1 MSRKIKSLWSRP
13 LAFFGC
19 TVAAFAFAIV
29 LSPSAFAAAEG
40 TVIAHTGGAQADF
53 NINPLNDTAGEQ
65 FIALKFRIDDD
76 ETIATDGLPLWID
89 QLVLA
94 VGGTGATASTDVA
107 SAKLYSDAGTTLVS
121 TGTVADATITFG
133 AAADADGVGDL
144 ISLASDAGQDYWIYI
159 YMKTGAALTATE
171 GDTYTFS
178 INDTTSVLE
187 DGDAGSSTM
196 RANASAVATV
206 TGTVAV
212 TATKLVVGGAS
223 GTQVTGATNELSV
236 AAKDANNN
244 IDEGY
249 TGSKDLI
256 FSGPTLAPDGSTGNI
271 ETHAIGTTTATNFTV
286 GVSDATELTLT
297 AKKVEVTTIDVTDGT
312 LSSTGSTADDL
323 DLTVTVGTKN
333 KLMIAQQASV
343 TAAINNNF
351 NPQPIVYIT
360 DAYGNVTADTDNV
373 VATDY
378 LAANC
383 SSAGAGTMSGATKA
397 AVAGVASFTALQ
409 HDTVETI
416 YIGYTSGAL
425 TAACSGTAGPFLGS
439 AAASAVALSR
449 GAQHSDD
456 SSSSTTTTTTTT
468 TSTTEA
474 TDTTPATT
482 TTTEVTTT
490 TTTVTGDRYEQ
501 AGVSEAEVDSAVG
514 KFSDLQK
521 DNWTAPFIAR
531 MRNLGILDGY
541 PDGSVKPDNT
551 INRAELAKIAAKAFG
566 LANATE
572 TYTDVADD
580 AWYAP
585 FVGALQVAG
594 ASWTTSSLYHPE
606 VNVTR
611 GEAVWVLLKASGVDL
626 SKVTSEKLFP
636 DVTTGHRFAAAI
648 TYASKNGVVNG
659 YDNGN
664 FGPGDTLT
672 RGQVA
677 KIVTLIKKL
686 AQ

>member
-19 TVAAFAFAIV
+19 TVAAFAFAFV
-29 LSPSAFAAAEG
+29 LSPSVLAADLGEVDVDLTATNINPATSPSNNVVQKLTYTATAASTVTEMTIVNTGASLVDAEVASLQICVDGSNDGDNSNEAENGTYDAGTDVCLDTTASPTGITNGTGPLTVTLDTAMVVGAGTSATVFIVIDFSTSGNIVDGHVIDFTTNATAGTGDTFAAA
-40 TVIAHTGGAQADF
+40 
-53 NINPLNDTAGEQ
+53 
-65 FIALKFRIDDD
+65 
-76 ETIATDGLPLWID
+76 
-89 QLVLA
+89 A
-94 VGGTGATASTDVA
+94 VGAT
-107 SAKLYSDAGTTLVS
+107 SAK
-121 TGTVADATITFG
+121 
-133 AAADADGVGDL
+133 
-144 ISLASDAGQDYWIYI
+144 
-159 YMKTGAALTATE
+159 
-171 GDTYTFS
+171 
-178 INDTTSVLE
+178 
-187 DGDAGSSTM
+187 
-196 RANASAVATV
+196 TV
-206 TGTVAV
+206 TVV
-212 TATKLVVGGAS
+212 ATKLKVTGAS
-223 GTQVTGATNELSV
+223 ATQVAGATNELAVS
-236 AAKDANNN
+236 ARDSNNN
-244 IDEGY
+244 IDTGY
-249 TGSKDLI
+249 TGSKDLV

-323 DLTVTVGTKN
+323 DLTVTVGAKN
-333 KLMIAQQASV
+333 KLMIYQQASV
-343 TAAINNNF
+343 TAAINNAF

-360 DAYGNVTADTDNV
+360 DAYGNRTADTDTV

-378 LAANC
+378 LAINC
-383 SSAGAGTMSGATKA
+383 SSAGAGTLSGASKA
-397 AVAGVASFTALQ
+397 AVAGAATFTALQ

-439 AAASAVALSR
+439 AAASSVALSK

-456 SSSSTTTTTTTT
+456 SSSSTSSTTSDDDTSST
-468 TSTTEA
+468 TSTTSESE
-474 TDTTPATT
+474 DTTDDSNSEDAQD
-482 TTTEVTTT
+482 EN
-490 TTTVTGDRYEQ
+490 RYEQ
-501 AGVSEAEVDSAVG
+501 AEVSEDEVDSTVS
-514 KFSDLQK
+514 KFSDLLK
-521 DNWTAPFIAR
+521 DAWFAPFIAR

-572 TYTDVADD
+572 TYTDVPDD

-594 ASWTTSSLYHPE
+594 ASWTTTAIYHPE

-611 GEAVWVLLKASGVDL
+611 GEAIWVLLKASGVDL

-636 DVTTGHRFAAAI
+636 DVSTGHRFAAAI
-648 TYASKNGVVNG
+648 TYAAKNGTISG
-659 YDNGN
+659 YDNGK

-686 AQ
+686 AK